1 VKKTLHQGGLNEGG
15 AERVELIPWLKKFV
29 GIDDNRAFNSN
40 EQAEIISE
48 IGELRAEVRTLAEL
62 SLRQKEALE
71 QSLEELRSG
80 SERMG
85 RKDWVT
91 YGIGLATTL
100 VIMEFIPPLVLLP
113 LAGHFVHALGHL
125 LIPDA

>member
-1 VKKTLHQGGLNEGG
+1 MNKTLHQDGLNEGA
-15 AERVELIPWLKKFV
+15 AERAELIPWLKKFV
-29 GIDDNRAFNSN
+29 GIDDNRPFNSK
-40 EQAEIISE
+40 EQDEILSE

-100 VIMEFIPPLVLLP
+100 IIMEFIPPLVLLP
-113 LAGHFVHALGHL
+113 LAVHFVHALGHL